1 MCRGVTT
8 DLMVGKSF
16 TSAEN
21 QFERKQFAFAV
32 LKENHR
38 GLAGALKPAEKLREM
53 TMKADGRILTM
64 LVALALVGSLGAQ
77 KIPDSSAS
85 CPGFAPG
92 TPCLWQS
99 PYCGDDCGNLPFC
112 LTTCQG
118 ADSGSETNLLY
129 CESATYAN
137 CHYSGPPWATGTN
150 SDNIPLPCKLNADNS
165 VADCKCPVF
174 EGPTYVHM
182 NYILN
187 LGVYYETVAVC
198 GSDGSKCQNQETCP
212 PGTEGTCQGEVPPV
226 CKYITQQASDDPSVS
241 LIPGA
246 DLISTYGYGMDQ
258 DYPDV
263 SPTSTT
269 CNNLVIANCMTAPC
283 TYDDSNADGDS
294 PSGMRYAQCACPTM
308 FESSFPLSQDGQICN
323 LPEGYV
329 WE

>member
-1 MCRGVTT
+1 M
-8 DLMVGKSF
+8 
-16 TSAEN
+16 
-21 QFERKQFAFAV
+21 
-32 LKENHR
+32 
-38 GLAGALKPAEKLREM
+38 
-53 TMKADGRILTM
+53 
-64 LVALALVGSLGAQ
+64 
-77 KIPDSSAS
+77 
-85 CPGFAPG
+85 
-92 TPCLWQS
+92 
-99 PYCGDDCGNLPFC
+99 
-112 LTTCQG
+112 TCQG

-129 CESATYAN
+129 CQNVTYAN

-150 SDNIPLPCKLNADNS
+150 PENIPLPCVLNADNT
-165 VADCKCPVF
+165 VANCKCQVF

-198 GSDGSKCQNQETCP
+198 GSDGSKCQNQVTCP

-226 CKYITQQASDDPSVS
+226 CKYITQQASDDPEVS

-246 DLISTYGYGMDQ
+246 DLISTYGYDMDQ

-269 CNNLVIANCMTAPC
+269 CSDLIIANCMTAPC
-283 TYDDSNADGDS
+283 KYEEGNDNEDS
-294 PSGMRYAQCACPTM
+294 PSGRRFAQCACPTM
-308 FESSFPLSQDGQICN
+308 FQSSFVLSQDGQTCN